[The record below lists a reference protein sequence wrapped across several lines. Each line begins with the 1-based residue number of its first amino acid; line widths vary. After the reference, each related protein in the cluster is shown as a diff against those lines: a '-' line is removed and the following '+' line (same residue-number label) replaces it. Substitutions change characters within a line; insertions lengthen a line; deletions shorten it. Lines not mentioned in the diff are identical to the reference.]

1 MDKVTVIGGSGF
13 LGSHVADELT
23 RRGYNVTVL
32 DRVSSPWVQNAQEI
46 VVGDMLDGDLVRKV
60 CDGSRYLYHFG
71 GIADIEEAKTKPF
84 ETIESNV
91 LGATTALEVSRTL
104 GVERFIYAS
113 SIYVYSAAGSFYR
126 ASKQSVETI
135 VEAYSESFGLDYT
148 LLRYG
153 SLYGPRAQ
161 TWNGIR
167 RYVQQIVE
175 EGKLDYEGSGEE
187 RREYIHVL
195 DAARLSVDI
204 LSHDYRNEAITV
216 TGTQILNSNELIE
229 MIFEIAGKK
238 TNVKYLQ
245 TARSQEHYR
254 MTPYRY
260 SPRSARKLVPS
271 EFVDIGQGILE
282 VVEETHKACD

>member
-32 DRVSSPWVQNAQEI
+32 DRVSSPWVQNTQEI
-46 VVGDMLDGDLVRKV
+46 VVGDMLDVDLVRKV
-60 CDGSRYLYHFG
+60 CDGSRFLYHFG
-71 GIADIEEAKTKPF
+71 GVADIEEAKSKPF
-84 ETIESNV
+84 ETIETNV
-91 LGATTALEVSRTL
+91 LGATTALEVSRAL
-104 GVERFIYAS
+104 SVERFIYAS
-113 SIYVYSAAGSFYR
+113 SMYVYSAAGSFYR

-167 RYVQQIVE
+167 RYVQQIIE
-175 EGKLDYEGSGEE
+175 EGKLDYEGSGDE

-204 LSHDYRNEAITV
+204 LNHDYRNEAITL

-245 TARSQEHYR
+245 TARSKEHYR

-260 SPRSARKLVPS
+260 SPRPARKLVPS

-282 VVEETHKACD
+282 VVEEIHQVRD